1 MKCTYRETLTTVGDL
16 VILGREGG
24 LHHRGDL
31 VILGREGGVH
41 RLSHRATRTVQDDA
55 APPAQ
60 KTHPLS
66 ETASLSVSSP
76 LYIHVDTSS
85 YGYPQ

>member
-31 VILGREGGVH
+31 VTSSAEKGGC
-41 RLSHRATRTVQDDA
+41 TVSAIERPEQSKMM
-55 APPAQ
+55 PHLLRKRHTPSP
-60 KTHPLS
+60 KPHP
-66 ETASLSVSSP
+66 SLSP
-76 LYIHVDTSS
+76 LLCTYT
-85 YGYPQ
+85 